1 MSAAI
6 AAVHESGIGT
16 FRTCRSTR
24 RMSVVGGK
32 SGSHFADLQE
42 GRADQVP
49 LRQAEAADKFV
60 AALLLRSVRVADFC
74 CPHNG
79 LA

>member
-16 FRTCRSTR
+16 FRTCRGTR

-60 AALLLRSVRVADFC
+60 RAMLRSVKVADFC